1 MNCCRKKLLIT
12 FIKKQTAYDFF
23 HRMKEALGEQS
34 EWQLKLLTGDDSI
47 YERESI
53 LKPIR
58 ENVWKKVILIST
70 QIVEAGVDID
80 MDIGYKDISKLDS
93 EEQFLGRIA
102 RSGIKNGIPGIV
114 YFFNLDQAEKI
125 YRDDY
130 RMEKSLTLGNE
141 EMRTVLKEKRFQT
154 YYEQVMHYL
163 KEMKNRKT
171 SEDGLEYFFSESL
184 KKLDF
189 LKIQKRME
197 LIEEDCWHV
206 DIILC
211 RKLVMEDG
219 TEKDGRKIWE
229 HYKELL
235 SDYQMDYSEK
245 KVKLSEC
252 QSDLNL
258 FRYQIKR
265 NIQIPYNE
273 MIGELYCV
281 YDGEQYFQD
290 EKIDREKLEGD
301 HMYFI
306 DL

>member
-1 MNCCRKKLLIT
+1 ME
-12 FIKKQTAYDFF
+12 Y
-23 HRMKEALGEQS
+23 
-34 EWQLKLLTGDDSI
+34 QL
-47 YERESI
+47 E
-53 LKPIR
+53 
-58 ENVWKKVILIST
+58 
-70 QIVEAGVDID
+70 
-80 MDIGYKDISKLDS
+80 
-93 EEQFLGRIA
+93 
-102 RSGIKNGIPGIV
+102 
-114 YFFNLDQAEKI
+114 
-125 YRDDY
+125 
-130 RMEKSLTLGNE
+130 
-141 EMRTVLKEKRFQT
+141 
-154 YYEQVMHYL
+154 
-163 KEMKNRKT
+163 
-171 SEDGLEYFFSESL
+171 
-184 KKLDF
+184 F

>member
-1 MNCCRKKLLIT
+1 M
-12 FIKKQTAYDFF
+12 
-23 HRMKEALGEQS
+23 
-34 EWQLKLLTGDDSI
+34 LTGDDSI

-70 QIVEAGVDID
+70 QIVEAGVD

-114 YFFNLDQAEKI
+114 YFFNFDQAEKI

-171 SEDGLEYFFSESL
+171 SEEGLEYFFSESL